1 MWKEVFAP
9 VQMLVNLALNT
20 TITALTPH
28 FLLLSVLITVI
39 TNRAS
44 CEYWLESCHL
54 GEKLVKHQY
63 SVFQH
68 IYASGHV
75 IGKIR
80 KRHCRRVMHVLFLL
94 LLLCINHIKIIL
106 LLKNLALENVGKGMY
121 LMIRDSAFVSKMVSL
136 IALKWNRDS
145 FFGNRQTEQCHRQS
159 GPNCPEGQTPVVRTW
174 LRGHIVFL
182 CILSQE
188 FTPPANATDL
198 EGTWRVS
205 LATDLLQVHV
215 NFLRGKVHLLL
226 SSAQACKPDVSW
238 STDRPIPGEEICVSK
253 GKRRNVT
260 LVNLHAAGSGVEWER
275 RSSRRM
281 QMKSWKDRTVSA
293 TLWMDRRWT
302 HLGK

>member
-1 MWKEVFAP
+1 MWGKVC
-9 VQMLVNLALNT
+9 T
-20 TITALTPH
+20 W
-28 FLLLSVLITVI
+28 
-39 TNRAS
+39 
-44 CEYWLESCHL
+44 WLEP
-54 GEKLVKHQY
+54 VY
-63 SVFQH
+63 
-68 IYASGHV
+68 
-75 IGKIR
+75 
-80 KRHCRRVMHVLFLL
+80 LF
-94 LLLCINHIKIIL
+94 
-106 LLKNLALENVGKGMY
+106 
-121 LMIRDSAFVSKMVSL
+121 SKMVSL
-136 IALKWNRDS
+136 TALKWNRDS
-145 FFGNRQTEQCHRQS
+145 FFGNRQTKHCHETFRS
-159 GPNCPEGQTPVVRTW
+159 KLSWRTNSCRKNSVSW

-182 CILSQE
+182 CILFQE

-205 LATDLLQVHV
+205 LATELLQVHV

-281 QMKSWKDRTVSA
+281 QRKSWKDRTVSA